1 MSLLTNFAGPVCLIP
16 SPTEQ
21 TGFKIVFAVAAVLLL
36 VSFINLKLYSVV
48 LRKWFRKSA
57 SVFWQ
62 RALLLSAG
70 VLTSAVILGF
80 LTGTS
85 DTAGYCK
92 DGVWEGLQ
100 IPLMW
105 VALVTTAL
113 IAIFASIL
121 GLLFILKLGIVVY
134 KKVKNRS

>member
-1 MSLLTNFAGPVCLIP
+1 LIP

-85 DTAGYCK
+85 ETAGYCTN
-92 DGVWEGLQ
+92 GVWEGLQ

-113 IAIFASIL
+113 IAILAFIL
-121 GLLFILKLGIVVY
+121 GFLLLVKLVIVIY